1 MTTLEVF
8 APTWCTASFVEH
20 DGETEACRFAADLEW
35 LRGHAVEVVHV
46 ALCDEP
52 GRFVEHDAVRF
63 LMNVL
68 GPEVLPVILVDGLM
82 RSHGTYPSRET
93 LAGWAGVD
101 LELELEH
108 ADAPIGLPTDALP
121 TDGVVA
127 AGLLTDIPATA
138 EGAAVAFSL
147 ELAS

>member
-8 APTWCTASFVEH
+8 APTWCTASYVEH
-20 DGETEACRFAADLEW
+20 DGETEACRFAADVEW
-35 LRGHAVEVVHV
+35 LRAHGVEVVQI

-93 LAGWAGVD
+93 LATWAGVEP
-101 LELELEH
+101 ELELEH
-108 ADAPIGLPTDALP
+108 AAGPIGLAMDAL
-121 TDGVVA
+121 TADGLTVEPPLTVDVA
-127 AGLLTDIPATA
+127 P
-138 EGAAVAFSL
+138 VPFSL
-147 ELAS
+147 ELAG